1 MIKILVFFVL
11 GAATLYFIMRA
22 LVNSEPGK
30 ISRVI
35 KVLIIAAVIIGV
47 LFLVTRGNLG
57 FLAPLIG
64 LARRLFVG
72 F

>member
-22 LVNSEPGK
+22 LVSSEPGK

-64 LARRLFVG
+64 LARRLIVG

>member
-35 KVLIIAAVIIGV
+35 KVLIIAADIIGV

-64 LARRLFVG
+64 LARRLIVG

>member
-47 LFLVTRGNLG
+47 LILVTRGYLG

-64 LARRLFVG
+64 LARRLIVG

>member
-1 MIKILVFFVL
+1 
-11 GAATLYFIMRA
+11 MRA

-64 LARRLFVG
+64 LARRLIVG

>member
-22 LVNSEPGK
+22 LVNSKPGK

-64 LARRLFVG
+64 LARSCLDG